1 MYPSACLNSERELSQ
16 SPLARRPGSKAF
28 SLIEILIV
36 IGLIAA
42 LAAVMIANL
51 DRIFGG
57 GQEEVAKIFVK
68 QTIQAPLTAYK
79 LHMRSYPTTEQG
91 LQALLTAPAGA
102 GDRWKGPYLTEDPID
117 PWGNAY
123 QYRYPG
129 VKNPSGYD
137 IWSLGPDKVDSDQNI
152 GNW

>member
-1 MYPSACLNSERELSQ
+1 MACLNCEKQLPSKPS
-16 SPLARRPGSKAF
+16 RRAF

-51 DRIFGG
+51 DRIFGS
-57 GQEEVAKIFVK
+57 GQEEVAKIFVT
-68 QTIQAPLTAYK
+68 QTIKAPLTAYK
-79 LHMRSYPTTEQG
+79 LHMRTYPTTEQG
-91 LQALLTAPAGA
+91 LQALLTPPEGA
-102 GDRWKGPYLTEDPID
+102 GDRWKGPYLTEPPID
-117 PWGNAY
+117 PWGTPY

-129 VKNPSGYD
+129 IKNPGGYD
-137 IWSLGPDKVDSDQNI
+137 VWSLGPDKTDNEKVI